1 MKIKMRK
8 QNEGENAGEIKDDYI
23 EKLIDQEKKEINEL
37 EEAIKEKENRLEK
50 FDKIGETAIYISDL
64 LHMIQEYKK
73 LEYDD
78 IKELIKD
85 FEEEIMEIVENAE

>member
-1 MKIKMRK
+1 MKIKIRK

-23 EKLIDQEKKEINEL
+23 EKLIDQETKEINEL

-50 FDKIGETAIYISDL
+50 LKKIGETAIYISDL

-78 IKELIKD
+78 IEELIKD

>member
-23 EKLIDQEKKEINEL
+23 EKLIDQETKEINEL

-50 FDKIGETAIYISDL
+50 LKKIGETAIYISDL

-78 IKELIKD
+78 IEELIKD